1 MKNSMKTHR
10 TFISALLAIVTFACI
25 SCSPKQKPENVAEEF
40 LNAYFSADYEGAA
53 KFCTPELGKD
63 LMDALQQA
71 QALEESV
78 RANIQKYTQF
88 YKPQIIKSEQPE
100 KTDSVT
106 VNYIVI
112 NTAADSLSQ
121 NRQVKESRVHIVK
134 TQEGWKVSSLK

>member
-1 MKNSMKTHR
+1 MKQAIRKSTILR
-10 TFISALLAIVTFACI
+10 YAVVALLSVAFA
-25 SCSPKQKPENVAEEF
+25 SCSSQKPENVAEDF
-40 LNAYFSADYEGAA
+40 LNAYFGADYEGAA

-88 YKPQIIKSEQPE
+88 YKPQIIKSGQLE
-100 KTDSVT
+100 KKDSVT